1 MTKKRQSLNDDA
13 NLAKKFVYGEVTPPQ
28 QKKTL
33 TPELIEKETIVR
45 MSVDL
50 TTSVH
55 RKLSILAAKTGK
67 KKVEIIRQLLDEA
80 LKNVDE

>member
-13 NLAKKFVYGEVTPPQ
+13 SLAKKFVYGETASPQ
-28 QKKTL
+28 QKKTA
-33 TPELIEKETIVR
+33 TPEPIEKETTVR

-67 KKVEIIRQLLDEA
+67 KKVEIIRELLDEA
-80 LKNVDE
+80 LKNVNE